1 MSNDEIIEKIAPNSL
16 DEEGKLK
23 SWETQLLDYE
33 YNIRNA
39 REPLVVNNNSKKLLF
54 SGIDDRP
61 ILINTS
67 TIEKIKKVHNL
78 DLKFLINLKGVIN
91 NPLFAI
97 DSIQHSDSKLYVTN
111 KKNKEGLSI
120 IFVIRKDKNI
130 AETYK
135 VNEIASVYDKKNLQN
150 LINKTIEN
158 GGKIYLNPT
167 KTKELEEMGFNF
179 EEKIKKIEKKE
190 NENSWSKKL
199 KNDKSKG
206 LER

>member
-78 DLKFLINLKGVIN
+78 DSTQWCK
-91 NPLFAI
+91 
-97 DSIQHSDSKLYVTN
+97 
-111 KKNKEGLSI
+111 I
-120 IFVIRKDKNI
+120 ICN
-130 AETYK
+130 
-135 VNEIASVYDKKNLQN
+135 
-150 LINKTIEN
+150 
-158 GGKIYLNPT
+158 
-167 KTKELEEMGFNF
+167 
-179 EEKIKKIEKKE
+179 
-190 NENSWSKKL
+190 
-199 KNDKSKG
+199 
-206 LER
+206 